1 MSLPVS
7 TTRYML
13 LGGVPTEMRTKY
25 SPLPK
30 LKPETIGPWKSWA
43 GMIFCCWLGL
53 VVFVGTPFSIRLIW
67 PWMEATRIWSLK
79 IVSCIICIRVALSGR
94 NGEER
99 EYLHSQTRQSIFV
112 STSLLDVD
120 QLCRHKVNKVL
131 RIEHVG
137 IVHSF
142 FSITVS
148 TLLLMRLGR

>member
-30 LKPETIGPWKSWA
+30 LKPETIGPWKSCA
-43 GMIFCCWLGL
+43 GMIFCCWLRL

-94 NGEER
+94 KGEER
-99 EYLHSQTRQSIFV
+99 EYLYGQKGNQFI
-112 STSLLDVD
+112 
-120 QLCRHKVNKVL
+120 
-131 RIEHVG
+131 
-137 IVHSF
+137 
-142 FSITVS
+142 
-148 TLLLMRLGR
+148 